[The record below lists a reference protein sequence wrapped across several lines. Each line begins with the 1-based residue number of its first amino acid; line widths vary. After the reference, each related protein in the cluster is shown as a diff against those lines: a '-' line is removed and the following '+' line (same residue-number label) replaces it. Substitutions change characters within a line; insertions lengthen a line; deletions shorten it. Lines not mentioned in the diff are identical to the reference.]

1 MNTKRLHTTILG
13 LLSLLIAYA
22 TPYCDVRKFSILDGL
37 AANGITDL
45 CQNPDNLMWFST
57 WNGLSYYDGY
67 TFHTFRDG
75 IGKQDIL
82 STNRLMFLRTCTN
95 NNVWCISADYQLYL
109 YNTHTCEFEKIGKEI
124 EDKYKVKLKVKDIYS
139 LNNGISWIIP
149 ENKSYLVRMKGQ
161 TVDNKN
167 IDFIKIGQKGLFS
180 GNIWFIRVDKK
191 GREWV
196 LTDKGTFIYGNK
208 FQTHIPF
215 KWFREVGKDIFLST
229 TDGRLAIYNEQGQLT
244 MIPLPS
250 GVTRINELKNTG
262 YQLLIATNIGL
273 IIYNPRTFKT
283 EVINVQSP
291 SQPIAEV
298 KKAYVDAYNQVWTFT
313 DGMGVTLIDP
323 KTGSKQW
330 LFADAN
336 SPMDRTASDKYFI
349 TQDSHNTLWVIPN
362 KGTFSYYDRKNRKLV
377 PYLLRSN
384 SSGNF
389 RVPQI
394 VKFFLSDQGIL
405 WVVGQQDLT
414 QVNFKNH
421 FYTLNQLD
429 EGETE
434 VRSLASTSNG
444 ERYTG
449 FRNGIVKVT
458 DSNNQKLGY
467 LTSSGQLSPLQTPLS
482 PNGIYTMQEDSKNRM
497 WIGTKGDGLYLRQNG
512 ILTHFTYDPKDPNS
526 IPCNRIYDIMPDR
539 QGRTWIATYGAGL
552 AVIEETKDGRIK
564 FISNRNGLNWPK
576 ANYQKVRCLECTTG
590 GEILVGTTDGLVTFK
605 DDFKQYSMIKFYK
618 TNHLPNDT
626 TSLASND
633 VNFINIRSN
642 GTVLVSTIGGA
653 LNTLT
658 GNDLLKDN
666 LHCKFF
672 RNINIEEGI
681 VQSMVEDNQGNLWI
695 IREAS
700 IDKYAPKTGKI
711 EVFGPNDFD
720 FNMTFTEAKPIHD
733 PATDNITVGTPIGS
747 LTFNPTTLKQAT
759 YQPKIA
765 FTTLQFIYNNQTETY
780 PILHKEKIVVPA
792 DKRNLSISFAV
803 LDYSRK
809 YQVRYQYRIDGSTPE
824 GKWIN
829 IGGRNVISFN
839 RISAGKY
846 VLKVKATNTHGVWSN
861 YVAELPLEVRPTFW
875 ESIWGRLLLLIILS
889 GAVVGAVYTYNQRQ
903 RLNMNHELSIMKN
916 NFFSDAAH
924 RLRTPLSL
932 IGSPVTEV
940 LERESNLSEEGRN
953 LLMMVK
959 RNAYQMLDM
968 LNNILKVDNN
978 SNFYVDGGID
988 SIAHQ
993 EAQTDSE
1000 ENQKLTENASPTSLS
1015 DNIDDNNVPEI
1026 MDEAESL
1033 SSSPKQNGDKDT
1045 TILVVED
1052 NEDLRLFLQTILQ
1065 EKYNV
1070 LLAKNGRI
1078 GLQMAQKMMPD
1089 FILTDVTMPIM
1100 DGITMIHEIKKD
1112 TNISHIPIVILS
1124 AKASVEDHL
1133 KGYEEGIDAY
1143 LTKPFSATY
1152 LKGRIEAVINQRHNL
1167 QQEMLKQIQEK
1178 ENEEFL
1184 ISRTK
1189 FLPKEDMEQPESE
1202 NMNSTP
1208 QEMEMVKHEGR
1219 SVMNLTIKDKTTE
1232 KIVKFITE
1240 NIDDTDLKID
1250 DIAQAMGMSRSVLYG
1265 KIKNAVGMT
1274 PVDFVRHI
1282 RIMRATELLKQ
1293 TDDPL
1298 SSIAFSVGFSDPKY
1312 FSKVFKKEMGI
1323 IPSDYRER
1331 MKKV

>member
-1 MNTKRLHTTILG
+1 M
-13 LLSLLIAYA
+13 SLLIAYA

-45 CQNPDNLMWFST
+45 CQTPDNLMWFST

-67 TFHTFRDG
+67 TFHTFRDAF
-75 IGKQDIL
+75 GKQDIL
-82 STNRLMFLRTCTN
+82 STNRLLFLRTCTN
-95 NNVWCISADYQLYL
+95 NNVWCISADRRLYL
-109 YNTHTCEFEKIGKEI
+109 YNTHTCEFERTGKEI
-124 EDKYKVKLKVKDIYS
+124 EDKYRVDLKVKDIYS

-149 ENKSYLVRMKGQ
+149 ENKSYLVRLKGQ

-167 IDFIKIGQKGLFS
+167 TDFIKIEQKSLFS

-191 GREWV
+191 GREWI
-196 LTDKGTFIYGNK
+196 LTDKGTFIYGSK
-208 FQTHIPF
+208 FKTSTPF
-215 KWFREVGKDIFLST
+215 KWFREVGKDIFLAT
-229 TDGRLAIYNEQGQLT
+229 QDGKLAIYNELGQLT
-244 MIPLPS
+244 MIPLPK

-291 SQPIAEV
+291 SQPLAEV
-298 KKAYVDAYNQVWTFT
+298 KKVYVDAYNQVWAFT
-313 DGMGVTLIDP
+313 DGMGVTIIDP

-330 LFADAN
+330 LFADAT
-336 SPMDRTASDKYFI
+336 SPVDRTTSDRFFI
-349 TQDSHNTLWVIPN
+349 TQDRHNTLWVIPN
-362 KGTFSYYDRKNRKLV
+362 KGTFSYYDRKNGKLV

-384 SSGNF
+384 SSGNY
-389 RVPQI
+389 RIPQI

-405 WVVGQQDLT
+405 WIIGQQDLT

-421 FYTLNQLD
+421 VYSLNQLD
-429 EGETE
+429 EGEVE
-434 VRSLASTSNG
+434 VRSLATSSNG
-444 ERYTG
+444 EHYTG

-458 DSNNQKLGY
+458 TNNNQKLGY
-467 LTSSGQLSPLQTPLS
+467 LTPSGQLSPLQMPLS
-482 PNGIYTMQEDSKNRM
+482 SKGIYTMQEDSKNRI
-497 WIGTKGDGLYLRQNG
+497 WFGTKGDGLYLRQNG
-512 ILTHFTYDPKDPNS
+512 TLTHFTYDPKDPYS
-526 IPCNRIYDIMPDR
+526 IPSNNIYDIMSDR
-539 QGRTWIATYGAGL
+539 QGRMWIATYGAGL
-552 AVIEETKDGRIK
+552 AVIEETADGKIR

-576 ANYQKVRCLECTTG
+576 DNFLKVRCLECTTG
-590 GEILVGTTDGLVTFK
+590 GVILVGTANGLITFK
-605 DDFKQYSMIKFYK
+605 DDFKQYSKLKLYK
-618 TNHLPNDT
+618 TTNTPNDT
-626 TSLASND
+626 TSLTSND
-633 VNFINIRSN
+633 VNYIFIQSN
-642 GTVLVSTIGGA
+642 GTVFISTLGGA
-653 LNTLT
+653 LSTLT
-658 GNDLLKDN
+658 GNNLLQDN
-666 LHCKFF
+666 LQCKLFH
-672 RNINIEEGI
+672 NINIEEGI
-681 VQSMVEDNQGNLWI
+681 VQSLLEDNQGFLWI

-700 IDKYAPKTGKI
+700 IDKYDPKTGKT

-733 PATDNITVGTPIGS
+733 PATNNITVGTPIGS
-747 LTFNPTTLKQAT
+747 LTFNPKTLKQSV

-765 FTTLQFIYNNQTETY
+765 FTTLQFIYNNQTESY
-780 PILHKEKIVVPA
+780 PILHKEKIIIPA

-846 VLKVKATNTHGVWSN
+846 VLKVKATNCHGVWSN
-861 YVAELPLEVRPTFW
+861 YVAELPLVVKPTFW

-889 GAVVGAVYTYNQRQ
+889 GTVVGAVYTYNQRQ

-932 IGSPVTEV
+932 IGGPVSEV
-940 LERESNLSEEGRN
+940 LERETSLSEQGRN
-953 LLMMVK
+953 MLMMVK
-959 RNAYQMLDM
+959 RNTYQMLDM

-988 SIAHQ
+988 SIAHEESQKEAERNNEQQ
-993 EAQTDSE
+993 END
-1000 ENQKLTENASPTSLS
+1000 SPTNIN
-1015 DNIDDNNVPEI
+1015 DNIDDNNVPEVQ
-1026 MDEAESL
+1026 DDTEGTHP
-1033 SSSPKQNGDKDT
+1033 SSKARSDKDT

-1052 NEDLRLFLQTILQ
+1052 NEDLRLFLQAILQ

-1078 GLQMAQKMMPD
+1078 GLQMARRMMPD
-1089 FILTDVTMPIM
+1089 FILTDVTMPVM
-1100 DGITMIHEIKKD
+1100 DGIAMIHEIKKD

-1189 FLPKEDMEQPESE
+1189 FLPKEEMEQNE
-1202 NMNSTP
+1202 NSDTNSTP
-1208 QEMEMVKHEGR
+1208 QKHEANKHEGR

-1282 RIMRATELLKQ
+1282 RIMRATELLIQ

-1331 MKKV
+1331 MKNA